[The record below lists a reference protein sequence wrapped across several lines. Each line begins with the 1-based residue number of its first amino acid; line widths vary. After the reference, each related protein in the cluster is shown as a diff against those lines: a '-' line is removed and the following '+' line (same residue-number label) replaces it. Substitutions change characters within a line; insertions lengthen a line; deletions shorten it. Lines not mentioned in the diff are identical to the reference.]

1 MTDTMPGPSR
11 TLDVQQFI
19 DERRFSPYQWFVL
32 ILCFLIVA
40 TDGFDTAAI
49 GFVAPSLAQEWH
61 ATKARSFRG
70 GRYLRRSHGYPRTRS
85 IERLKF
91 CRVRP
96 SHPNRWCRPSKPLPF
111 T

>member
-61 ATKARSFRG
+61 ATKAALAPVMSAALVGLAIGAFAAVET
-70 GRYLRRSHGYPRTRS
+70 P
-85 IERLKF
+85 I
-91 CRVRP
+91 
-96 SHPNRWCRPSKPLPF
+96 
-111 T
+111 